1 MANPIEQVAHA
12 ITNDEP
18 IEPAD
23 DRFYLN
29 LTIAFLVGIVFLF
42 GLFTLMLILLA
53 SAQPS

>member
-1 MANPIEQVAHA
+1 MANSIEQVAHA
-12 ITNDEP
+12 VTNDEP
-18 IEPAD
+18 VEPAD

-53 SAQPS
+53 GAQPS